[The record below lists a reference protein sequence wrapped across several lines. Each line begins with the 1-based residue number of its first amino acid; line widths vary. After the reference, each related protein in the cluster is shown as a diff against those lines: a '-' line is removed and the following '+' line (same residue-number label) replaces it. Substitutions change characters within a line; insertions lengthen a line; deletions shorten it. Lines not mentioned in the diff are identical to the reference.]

1 MFIQGF
7 EWTCRSGNGGGA
19 SCKVETWWMKVG
31 KEGFLSQQDYSQEGA
46 APSSDPSNAKS
57 RGPGK
62 LHIPTSAKEDILI
75 RPRYR
80 CR

>member
-31 KEGFLSQQDYSQEGA
+31 KEGFFSQQDYSQEGA
-46 APSSDPSNAKS
+46 APSSD
-57 RGPGK
+57 
-62 LHIPTSAKEDILI
+62 LI
-75 RPRYR
+75 QP
-80 CR
+80 